1 MDMGYFKRALV
12 VAATPSESAML
23 AGIAKATTSGGA
35 LAETAMSTIPWV
47 WPLASCDPFSEPS
60 CYGFGSELL

>member
-1 MDMGYFKRALV
+1 MGYFKTAVV

-35 LAETAMSTIPWV
+35 LAETIMSIVPWV
-47 WPLASCDPFSEPS
+47 WPLASCSTFSEPS
-60 CYGFGSELL
+60 CYGFGSERL